1 MSLGSSAIKHGMATS
16 GSAYSIGLPHARL
29 LALCP
34 LSPAR
39 PFATS
44 IVLATADFAAVLA
57 ARWLAVALWT
67 RINTSAYIHV
77 NAVNDFYFPL
87 SLGLTVALFAVFGL
101 YTAGGLSPV
110 EELRRL
116 TVATALVA
124 LFLAAAVFFW
134 KDAPVYSRKLFMT
147 SGLLTAAFAPA
158 CRALTRRWLARQPW
172 WRVPVVVFGAGE
184 TARNLVAS
192 LQRQPGIGLKPLAC
206 LDDDAAKHGECCGV
220 PVTGPLP
227 LAPEMAAVFKVR
239 YALVA
244 MPGIDREQL
253 LSILERWGAA
263 FTHLIVIPN
272 LFGMASVWVS
282 TRDLGGV
289 LGLELCQNLLIPLNR
304 WLKRAIDLAAATLL
318 GVVSLPVLVLAAIWI
333 RIVSQGPAFYHQE
346 REGEGGSLISI
357 PKLRTM
363 YPDAE
368 SKLAAYLATSPAA
381 AIEWQR
387 HFKLRDDP
395 RVLPGVGRILRHTSL
410 DELPQIWTVLK
421 GEMSLVGPR
430 PFPGYHLGK
439 FSSEFRALRN
449 RVRPGL
455 TGLWQVSDRRHDS
468 LHAQQTLDT
477 YYIRNWSLW
486 LDLYI
491 LAQTVRAVLFP
502 RGED

>member
-1 MSLGSSAIKHGMATS
+1 MNS
-16 GSAYSIGLPHARL
+16 GSNAVSHGITSSGAVSPIALPRAGLR
-29 LALCP
+29 ALCQI
-34 LSPAR
+34 SPAR

-44 IVLATADFAAVLA
+44 IVLAAADAVAVTA
-57 ARWLAVALWT
+57 ARWLAVALW
-67 RINTSAYIHV
+67 RSIHAADYLQA

-101 YTAGGLSPV
+101 YTGGGLSPV

-124 LFLAAAVFFW
+124 LFLTAAVFLW
-134 KDAPVYSRKLFMT
+134 KDAPVYSRRLLVT

-158 CRALTRRWLARQPW
+158 LRALTRRLLARQPW
-172 WRVPVVVFGAGE
+172 WGVPVVVFGAGD
-184 TARNLVAS
+184 TARSLVAS
-192 LQRQPGIGLKPLAC
+192 LQRQPGIGLKPVAC
-206 LDDDAAKHGECCGV
+206 LDDDSSKHGDCCGV
-220 PVTGPLP
+220 PVTGPLS

-239 YALVA
+239 YAIVA
-244 MPGIDREQL
+244 MPGVDREHL

-263 FTHLIVIPN
+263 FAHLIVIPN

-289 LGLELCQNLLIPLNR
+289 LGLELRQNLLIPLNR
-304 WLKRAIDLAAATLL
+304 WLKRAIDVAAATML
-318 GVVSLPVLVLAAIWI
+318 GIASLPVLALAAVWI
-333 RIVSQGPAFYHQE
+333 KIVSPGPAFYHQE
-346 REGEGGSLISI
+346 REGEAGGLISI

-368 SKLAAYLATSPAA
+368 LELAAHLASSPTAA
-381 AIEWQR
+381 VEWQR

-395 RVLPGVGRILRHTSL
+395 RVLPGIGRILRHTSL
-410 DELPQIWTVLK
+410 DELPQIWSVIT

-430 PFPGYHLGK
+430 PFPVYHVSQ
-439 FSSEFRALRN
+439 FSAEFRALRH

-455 TGLWQVSDRRHDS
+455 TGLWQVSDRSHDG
-468 LHAQQTLDT
+468 LQAQQALDT

-486 LDLYI
+486 LDFHI
-491 LAQTVRAVLFP
+491 LVQTVRVVLFP